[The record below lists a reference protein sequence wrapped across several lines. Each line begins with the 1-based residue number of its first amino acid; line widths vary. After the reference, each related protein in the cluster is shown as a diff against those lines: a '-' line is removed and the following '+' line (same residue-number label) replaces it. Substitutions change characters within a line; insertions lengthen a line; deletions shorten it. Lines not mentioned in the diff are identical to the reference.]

1 MSGQLCS
8 RETLPPHSLGG
19 VHKRDALY
27 SARRE
32 PQRLVVRP
40 WEKSLSRQA
49 RGGRVKMMTIR
60 PPRHCR
66 LTDSPAR
73 TDMVLFI
80 HRTVRLIIL
89 RVADLAAAAL
99 DGHFEHPARFSLVM
113 RDIQA
118 GNFLT
123 AQNRFSTAC

>member
-1 MSGQLCS
+1 MLKKSGQLCS
-8 RETLPPHSLGG
+8 RGAE
-19 VHKRDALY
+19 
-27 SARRE
+27 
-32 PQRLVVRP
+32 RLVVRP

-49 RGGRVKMMTIR
+49 QGGRVKCIR
-60 PPRHCR
+60 FALRNCR
-66 LTDSPAR
+66 LTASPASANV
-73 TDMVLFI
+73 T
-80 HRTVRLIIL
+80 LIIL

-99 DGHFEHPARFSLVM
+99 DGHFEHPARFCLVM